1 MKKILSIVFIT
12 FHFISFG
19 QNYRYTTTL
28 FPSSTTTNNV
38 VYGAAPFINGTFYTV
53 ESSTTIKNLLMDI
66 YQPTGDALALRPAI
80 IFAHSGGFL
89 TGNKSVDDMKALCDS
104 FARKGYVTASID
116 YRQGFNLVGNT
127 AMHSTRAVY
136 RGLQDGRTAVRY
148 LRANASLYGI
158 DPNKIYFVGSSA
170 GSFIALH
177 TIYLD
182 AVSEIPAQAG
192 VVNYT
197 NLTFPFSHTAPDL
210 GLLDIGNNLTYNG
223 KPDAVISLWGAIQNT
238 NLITV
243 NNNTPVF
250 LVHGTSDPTVPF
262 NTGSPFGYSSL
273 PTTDGSNPI
282 NTKLDALGLTNKET
296 YFVTGQG
303 HEFYGTSNGTW
314 SSGTGGNAYLP
325 IIVNKSAQFLWNQ
338 HKPLANYTWTQN
350 LLSVSFTN
358 TSTGGLDWWWDFGD
372 GTFSNDQNPTHTY
385 AAIGNYQ
392 VKLYIE
398 NNVKSW
404 NEITKSVSL
413 VAQPALPLTLL
424 DFSVA
429 LQENKSKLKWTTTN
443 EINTNKF
450 EVEYSTNGIEWKS
463 IGTVIS
469 LNAIGTNNYN
479 FIDVNLNY
487 GTNYY
492 RLKMIDNDSR
502 YTYSLI
508 RTIDVSKVNA
518 SFVIAPN
525 PAASATKIY
534 CNTAIS
540 NATIFIYNAQG
551 KQVYRN
557 IYHGTLLN
565 KFDINTT
572 NLSKGVYVVS
582 IKTAESIYN
591 LRLVVFK

>member
-1 MKKILSIVFIT
+1 MKKILSLVLIT
-12 FHFISFG
+12 FHFISWG
-19 QNYRYTTTL
+19 QNYRYTTTI
-28 FPSSTTTNNV
+28 FPSSTTTSNV
-38 VYGAAPFINGTFYTV
+38 VYGTAPFINGPFYTV
-53 ESSTTIKNLLMDI
+53 ESSTTTKNLVMDI
-66 YQPTGDALALRPAI
+66 YQPTGDVFSLRPAI

-127 AMHSTRAVY
+127 ALHSTRAVY

-148 LRANASLYGI
+148 LRANAALYGI
-158 DPNKIYFVGSSA
+158 DANKIYFVGSSA

-197 NLTFPFSHTAPDL
+197 NITFPFSHTTPDL
-210 GLLDIGNNLTYNG
+210 GPLDVGNNLTNNG

-238 NLITV
+238 NLITL
-243 NNNTPVF
+243 NNNTPVL
-250 LVHGTSDPTVPF
+250 LVHGTTDATVPF

-273 PTTDGSNPI
+273 PTTDGSNLI
-282 NTKLDALGLTNKET
+282 NNKLDALGLTNKET

-338 HKPLANYTWTQN
+338 HKPLADYNWTQN
-350 LLSVSFTN
+350 LLAVSFTN
-358 TSTGGLDWWWDFGD
+358 ASIGGIAWWWDFGD
-372 GTFSNDQNPTHTY
+372 GTFSNDQNPTHVY

-398 NNVKSW
+398 NDIKSW

-413 VAQPALPLTLL
+413 AVLPVSLL
-424 DFSVA
+424 NFTA
-429 LQENKSKLKWTTTN
+429 MLHENKSILKWTTID
-443 EINTNKF
+443 EINSNKF
-450 EVEYSTNGIEWKS
+450 DVEYSTNGIEWKR
-463 IGTVIS
+463 IGSVSS
-469 LNAIGTNNYN
+469 LNIAGTNNYN
-479 FIDVNLNY
+479 FTDQNHIY

-492 RLKMIDNDSR
+492 RLKMIDGDGR
-502 YTYSLI
+502 FTYSPI
-508 RTIDVSKVNA
+508 RTIDVNKINA

-534 CNTAIS
+534 CNTGIS
-540 NATIFIYNAQG
+540 NATICIYDAQG
-551 KQVYRN
+551 KEVYRN
-557 IYHGTLLN
+557 IYNGILLN
-565 KFDINTT
+565 QFDLNTN
-572 NLSKGVYVVS
+572 NLCNGVYVVH
-582 IKTAESIYN
+582 IKTKDIIYN
-591 LRLVVFK
+591 LRLVVSK